1 MYRLFILAKCDL
13 GSAETVGEAIA
24 ELDDVSE
31 VYSVTGEYDLLVKV
45 NFDDL
50 QSISDF
56 VQDRLHRI
64 PHLRDCLLYTSP
76 SPRDATLSR
85 MPSSA

>member
-64 PHLRDCLLYTSP
+64 PHLRETQTMMSFRVYGEDIG
-76 SPRDATLSR
+76 DFVN
-85 MPSSA
+85 

>member
-13 GSAETVGEAIA
+13 GHAEGVGEKVA
-24 ELDDVSE
+24 ELEDVSE
-31 VYSVTGEYDLLVKV
+31 VYSVTGEYDLLIKV

-56 VQDRLHRI
+56 VQDRLHRV
-64 PHLRDCLLYTSP
+64 PHLKETQTMTSF
-76 SPRDATLSR
+76 RVYGQDIGDFVN
-85 MPSSA
+85 

>member
-13 GSAETVGEAIA
+13 GHAEAVGEAIA
-24 ELDDVSE
+24 ELEDVSE

-45 NFDDL
+45 AFDDL

-56 VQDRLHRI
+56 VQDRLHRV
-64 PHLRDCLLYTSP
+64 PHLRETQTMMSFRVYGQDIG
-76 SPRDATLSR
+76 DFVN
-85 MPSSA
+85 

>member
-1 MYRLFILAKCDL
+1 MYRLFVLAKCDL
-13 GSAETVGEAIA
+13 GHAEECGEAIA

-31 VYSVTGEYDLLVKV
+31 VYSVTGEYDLLIKV

-56 VQDRLHRI
+56 VQDHLHRV
-64 PHLRDCLLYTSP
+64 PHLKETQTMTSF
-76 SPRDATLSR
+76 RVYGQDIGDFVN
-85 MPSSA
+85 

>member
-13 GSAETVGEAIA
+13 GYAEEVGEKVS
-24 ELDDVSE
+24 ELEDVSE
-31 VYSVTGEYDLLVKV
+31 VYSVTGEYDLLIKV

-56 VQDRLHRI
+56 VQDRLHRV
-64 PHLRDCLLYTSP
+64 PHLKETQTMMSFRVYGEDIG
-76 SPRDATLSR
+76 DFVN
-85 MPSSA
+85 

>member
-13 GSAETVGEAIA
+13 GYAESVGEAVA

-56 VQDRLHRI
+56 VQDRLHRV
-64 PHLRDCLLYTSP
+64 PHLRETQTMMSFRVYGEDIG
-76 SPRDATLSR
+76 DFVN
-85 MPSSA
+85 